1 MKRSSCRWLAHLRSP
16 MRISIIALSAWQII
30 VAPLPASAAS
40 ALGQAETLGAQAAGK
55 AGIGHCRDRAQSAVP
70 SVVRQHPKPPK
81 KGDIM
86 IKMGGQA
93 PILSQ
98 SPRIRIP
105 KRSAKS

>member
-16 MRISIIALSAWQII
+16 MRFSIIALSAVQII
-30 VAPLPASAAS
+30 ATPLPASAAS
-40 ALGQAETLGAQAAGK
+40 APGRAETFGAEAAGK
-55 AGIGHCRDRAQSAVP
+55 AGIGHCRDRSSSDVP
-70 SVVRQHPKPPK
+70 SVVRERPKPPK

-98 SPRIRIP
+98 SPRISIP

>member
-1 MKRSSCRWLAHLRSP
+1 MNMSSYRWLAHLLSP
-16 MRISIIALSAWQII
+16 ARVSIIAISALQII
-30 VAPLPASAAS
+30 ATPLPASAAS
-40 ALGQAETLGAQAAGK
+40 APGQAETLRAEAAGK
-55 AGIGHCRDRAQSAVP
+55 AGIRHCRDRSQSGVP
-70 SVVRQHPKPPK
+70 SVVREHPKPPK

-98 SPRIRIP
+98 SPRLSIP